1 MQKPISLVL
10 FLLSILSA
18 SPIAHAVDE
27 EFVPPMAT
35 VLRNSHIRI
44 DRNYV
49 LTETLENI
57 RLIRNDEAAQ
67 ENGNWKIGFQPSL
80 GESVKILDAYTIGP
94 RGEKYPVA
102 KSDIKVQRKDID
114 SQSLEFGD
122 DLYMVVIYPRVQ
134 AGSRLYIKYE
144 MVNRKT
150 LWEGNITA
158 LRLLT
163 PHHEWQ
169 EAKYVIEFPQ
179 GLPIRVAAEG
189 FSGGETGVTKGVKR
203 YEFFLKNP
211 TPVEMESGSVSSR
224 DYAPII
230 TISSFQS
237 WQELGRAYAVP
248 ANKKINITPAI
259 RAQVEEIT
267 RGLGDRREQIAAI
280 YRWVQSNIKYV
291 SDIVERGGVI
301 PNDTRRI
308 FDKRIGD
315 CKDHSL
321 MMVAML
327 RVKGIDATT
336 ALVNLGDAYAM
347 RGVPTLASFNHA
359 ISYIP
364 EFDMYL
370 DSTSRF
376 SRFGQLDDEVRGK
389 PTLLTDSGV
398 IGKTPSATPEMNISK
413 TSVQIKILP
422 DGTIKGETLYT
433 PLGNFEISQR
443 LTRSANTFS
452 RTREQAAEALK
463 KQGESGVGQIRV
475 SDLTAMDKPLE
486 VTATYTLDPL
496 SNIPGAGAL
505 RLPSGMIPAHLRG
518 IASPGNNPEPT
529 LRFPSP
535 CSSKTVEED
544 YQIEFPPTVAI
555 TRLPKDVELR
565 DGPWHYKA
573 SYEKIGNKVIAK
585 RRYVFNFAESVCGDA
600 ENTVWKK
607 VYPVVR
613 QDLLSQIFYE

>member
-18 SPIAHAVDE
+18 SPSAHAVDE

-80 GESVKILDAYTIGP
+80 GESVKILDAYTIDP

-169 EAKYVIEFPQ
+169 EVKYVIEFPQ

-189 FSGGETGVTKGVKR
+189 FSGGETGVTKGGKR

-259 RAQVEEIT
+259 RAQVEEIG
-267 RGLGDRREQIAAI
+267 R
-280 YRWVQSNIKYV
+280 
-291 SDIVERGGVI
+291 
-301 PNDTRRI
+301 
-308 FDKRIGD
+308 
-315 CKDHSL
+315 
-321 MMVAML
+321 
-327 RVKGIDATT
+327 
-336 ALVNLGDAYAM
+336 
-347 RGVPTLASFNHA
+347 
-359 ISYIP
+359 
-364 EFDMYL
+364 
-370 DSTSRF
+370 
-376 SRFGQLDDEVRGK
+376 
-389 PTLLTDSGV
+389 
-398 IGKTPSATPEMNISK
+398 
-413 TSVQIKILP
+413 
-422 DGTIKGETLYT
+422 
-433 PLGNFEISQR
+433 
-443 LTRSANTFS
+443 
-452 RTREQAAEALK
+452 
-463 KQGESGVGQIRV
+463 
-475 SDLTAMDKPLE
+475 
-486 VTATYTLDPL
+486 
-496 SNIPGAGAL
+496 
-505 RLPSGMIPAHLRG
+505 AH
-518 IASPGNNPEPT
+518 
-529 LRFPSP
+529 
-535 CSSKTVEED
+535 V
-544 YQIEFPPTVAI
+544 
-555 TRLPKDVELR
+555 
-565 DGPWHYKA
+565 
-573 SYEKIGNKVIAK
+573 
-585 RRYVFNFAESVCGDA
+585 
-600 ENTVWKK
+600 
-607 VYPVVR
+607 
-613 QDLLSQIFYE
+613 